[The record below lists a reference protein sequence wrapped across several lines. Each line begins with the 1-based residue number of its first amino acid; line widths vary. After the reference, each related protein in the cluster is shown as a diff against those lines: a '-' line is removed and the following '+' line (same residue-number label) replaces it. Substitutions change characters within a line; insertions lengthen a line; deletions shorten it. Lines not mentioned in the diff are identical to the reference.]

1 MAGITILAAGNIGF
15 INVQTLITQLMS
27 YFRVITNPKAV
38 FLTTESIEGNSI
50 DDEDAKL
57 DYEKWSMRLW
67 RLHQN
72 FIKNR
77 LNQTQTKSNI
87 LNLI

>member
-38 FLTTESIEGNSI
+38 FLTTESIKENSI
-50 DDEDAKL
+50 DDEDAKT
-57 DYEKWSMRLW
+57 RL
-67 RLHQN
+67 RKMVDEALEIASKFHQ
-72 FIKNR
+72 K
-77 LNQTQTKSNI
+77 
-87 LNLI
+87 